1 MLNKMKIVPRLPKGA
16 AADFQKELRTRITLG
31 TVWSWLGDI
40 VRIIIIYF
48 LFGLYAMYA
57 PGSPEDR
64 LGPIGD
70 GYLSVVIPAAL
81 ITIVIALVFELLGV
95 PKLFNTAATFLLQLG
110 ILLQCLL
117 VTYTSGG
124 SDVPI
129 QTAEDVLVSF
139 LAATIGGI
147 LLACLAQWLCT
158 VAPRAMM
165 WAVGGA
171 ILLLSLLLIVAGR
184 EVNGAKLYL
193 AFGPSFHVPALLQY
207 LEVVFLALVLSRGR
221 KTDLWISL
229 ASMLVL
235 TGTLVLAN
243 EFGTLVVLWI
253 AYGFI
258 TLVVFP
264 VGEWLKMVA
273 LVAALVAAALFVCY
287 SAWKVVYK
295 PVDSIVQE
303 QPLTDDQLGI
313 ELLSYRNAR
322 SVVNL
327 PGPSSVKEVEETD
340 GEEDAQVELQEDP
353 DAPQILRIPAKIFN
367 KLYGRLLSQSGQSE
381 NLQLERAQEA
391 LTLAGFFGT
400 EQQVYIP
407 VVESDFVF
415 VLLVEKLGL
424 IIGFVALFGYL
435 ALMWLTLCDVFTT
448 RSRLDG
454 VLAMGSVLCLT
465 VQAGVSAAS
474 ATGVI
479 TTVGV
484 GMPFISKGTTLGI
497 LAMAFLFHG
506 AFANRKV
513 FAKSEKEEE
522 LQ

>member
-1 MLNKMKIVPRLPKGA
+1 MLNKVKIVPRLPKGS

-81 ITIVIALVFELLGV
+81 ITIAIALVFELLGV

-165 WAVGGA
+165 RAVGGA

-193 AFGPSFHVPALLQY
+193 AFGPSFHVPAVLQY

-273 LVAALVAAALFVCY
+273 LVAALVAASLFVCY

-295 PVDSIVQE
+295 PVNHTIAADTAVQE
-303 QPLTDDQLGI
+303 QTLT
-313 ELLSYRNAR
+313 
-322 SVVNL
+322 
-327 PGPSSVKEVEETD
+327 
-340 GEEDAQVELQEDP
+340 EEDAQVELQEDP

-367 KLYGRLLSQSGQSE
+367 KLYGRLMSQSGQSE

-435 ALMWLTLCDVFTT
+435 ALMWLTLCDVFAT

-513 FAKSEKEEE
+513 FAKSEKEE

>member
-1 MLNKMKIVPRLPKGA
+1 MLNKMKIVPRLPKGS

-81 ITIVIALVFELLGV
+81 ITIAIALVFELLGV

-193 AFGPSFHVPALLQY
+193 AFGPSFHVPAVLQY
-207 LEVVFLALVLSRGR
+207 LEVVFLGLVLSRGR

-273 LVAALVAAALFVCY
+273 LVAALVAASLFVCY

-295 PVDSIVQE
+295 PVNHTIAADTAVQE
-303 QPLTDDQLGI
+303 QTLT
-313 ELLSYRNAR
+313 
-322 SVVNL
+322 
-327 PGPSSVKEVEETD
+327 
-340 GEEDAQVELQEDP
+340 EEDAQVELQEDP

>member
-1 MLNKMKIVPRLPKGA
+1 MLNKVKIVPRLPKGS

-81 ITIVIALVFELLGV
+81 ITIAIALVFELLGV

-165 WAVGGA
+165 RVVGGA

-193 AFGPSFHVPALLQY
+193 AFGPSFHVPAVLQY

-273 LVAALVAAALFVCY
+273 LVAALVAASLFVCY

-295 PVDSIVQE
+295 PVNHTIAADTAVQE
-303 QPLTDDQLGI
+303 QTLT
-313 ELLSYRNAR
+313 
-322 SVVNL
+322 
-327 PGPSSVKEVEETD
+327 
-340 GEEDAQVELQEDP
+340 EEDAQVELQEDP

-367 KLYGRLLSQSGQSE
+367 KLYGRLMSQSGQSE

-435 ALMWLTLCDVFTT
+435 ALMWLTLCDVFAT

-513 FAKSEKEEE
+513 FAKSEKEE